1 MKSLFLLIALA
12 LSVVSPLSA
21 KKKEKKQAQVVTEK
35 NNLKSIFNSLDP
47 YSLAQHLAFY
57 ELYKETEEGKKA
69 LEHAWKLLSQ
79 GGQSDYVGDF
89 PFPQID
95 IQAIV
100 SLVTRQSSDPPISLT
115 EEQLKIVS
123 SLANHFANRKLKGA
137 HVWTKEEL
145 LILPSDETDLGRALL
160 INQFDEE
167 EEIRDKILQYE
178 ASLDLM
184 ALQIAVRLPK
194 NAGPIDKIREINRF
208 IFQEMRFRFPPH
220 SLYAK
225 DIDLYTFLPSVLD
238 NRQGVCLG
246 VSILYLCLAQRL
258 DLPLQII
265 TPPGH
270 IFVRYENGDEV
281 INIETTARGINPP
294 DETYLGLNTRLLQ
307 RRTLKEVVGMAFV
320 NQASVYWAKE
330 EYQKTVALY
339 EKALPYLPNDPLIK
353 MFLGFN
359 YLFVGKKE
367 KGKELLSQIRHLIFD
382 YAVAPESLPQDY
394 LNGDV
399 EIEGLKAIFLPVDET
414 RESVLE
420 KQKSLQDIVKKY
432 PRFRA
437 GILQLAVTYLQ
448 LNRGSEALNILKSYH
463 KLDPTDPT
471 VEYYLAVICTERW
484 DYNGAWEYLKRA
496 ETITRSRNHS
506 PRALKGLRHHLR
518 TVSPLI

>member
-1 MKSLFLLIALA
+1 MNPCRWLLLFIVSLSLI
-12 LSVVSPLSA
+12 SPLCA
-21 KKKEKKQAQVVTEK
+21 KKKEKNPPASEK
-35 NNLKSIFNSLDP
+35 NNIKSIFNSLDP

-69 LEHAWKLLSQ
+69 LAHAWKLLSQ
-79 GGQSDYVGDF
+79 GSQTEYVGDL

-95 IQAIV
+95 IQAII
-100 SLVTRQSSDPPISLT
+100 SLVTRQSSDPPISLS
-115 EEQLKIVS
+115 EEQLSVVS
-123 SLANHFANRKLKGA
+123 SLASHFSNRKLKGSVA
-137 HVWTKEEL
+137 WTKEEL
-145 LILPSDETDLGRALL
+145 LNLPSEETDLGRALL

-167 EEIRDKILQYE
+167 ENIRDKILQYE

-184 ALQIAVRLPK
+184 ALQIFVRLPK
-194 NAGPIDKIREINRF
+194 NATPIDKIREINRF

-258 DLPLQII
+258 DLSLQII

-270 IFVRYENGDEV
+270 IFVRWENGDEV

-339 EKALPYLPNDPLIK
+339 EKALPYLPDDPLIK

-367 KGKELLSQIRHLIFD
+367 KGKQLLSQIRNLIFD
-382 YAVAPESLPQDY
+382 HAIAAESLPQDY

-399 EIEGLKAIFLPVDET
+399 EIEGLKAVFLPVDET

-420 KQKSLQDIVKKY
+420 KQKTLHEIVKKY

-448 LNRGSEALNILKSYH
+448 LNRGSEALNILKAYH
-463 KLDPTDPT
+463 QLDPNDPT
-471 VEYYLAVICTERW
+471 VEYYLSVICVERW
-484 DYNGAWEYLKRA
+484 DYNGAWDYLKRA
-496 ETITRSRNHS
+496 ENITRLRNHY
-506 PRALKGLRHHLR
+506 PKALKGLRHHLR
-518 TVSPLI
+518 TISPLI